1 MRPSGIVLINMSIT
15 LSGTLST
22 NGVSMKPGI
31 TAFTRMPCLA
41 NSFAADFVSPKTP
54 ALDAE

>member
-1 MRPSGIVLINMSIT
+1 MRPRGIVLINISIT

-22 NGVSMKPGI
+22 SGVSMKPGI
-31 TAFTRMPCLA
+31 TAFTLIPCLA
-41 NSFAADFVSPKTP
+41 SSFAADFVSPKTP

>member
-31 TAFTRMPCLA
+31 TAFTRIPCLA